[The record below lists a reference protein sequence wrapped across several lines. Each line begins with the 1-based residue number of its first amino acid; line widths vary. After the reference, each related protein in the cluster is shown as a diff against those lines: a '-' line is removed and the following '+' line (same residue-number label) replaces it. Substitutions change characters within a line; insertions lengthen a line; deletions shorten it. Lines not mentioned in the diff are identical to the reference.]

1 MILLYIYSFVFRLFI
16 HIGYYRILSEFPVL
30 YSRSL
35 LMSYFICSRV
45 YKKCE
50 KVKVSVT
57 PSCITLCNLRDYS
70 PLGLLC
76 SWNSPGKNTGMSS
89 HSLLQGIS
97 LTPESN
103 LGLLHCRQILY
114 HLSHQGI
121 KGYVN
126 PKLLIYPSS
135 PPFSFGN
142 HKFVFEVCECVSVL

>member
-1 MILLYIYSFVFRLFI
+1 MYPFFFRFSS
-16 HIGYYRILSEFPVL
+16 HIGYYRILSEFSVL

-35 LMSYFICSRV
+35 LIFYFICSRV
-45 YKKCE
+45 YKCE

-57 PSCITLCNLRDYS
+57 PSCVTLCNPRDYS
-70 PLGLLC
+70 PLGLLW

-103 LGLLHCRQILY
+103 LGLLHCRQFLY

-121 KGYVN
+121 KAYVN
-126 PKLLIYPSS
+126 RKLLIYPSS
-135 PPFSFGN
+135 PPF
-142 HKFVFEVCECVSVL
+142 LLW

>member
-1 MILLYIYSFVFRLFI
+1 MYPFFFRFSS
-16 HIGYYRILSEFPVL
+16 HIGYYRILSEFSVL

-35 LMSYFICSRV
+35 LIFYFICSRV
-45 YKKCE
+45 YKCE

-57 PSCITLCNLRDYS
+57 PSCVTLCNPRDYS
-70 PLGLLC
+70 PLGLLW

-103 LGLLHCRQILY
+103 LGLLPCRQFLY

-121 KGYVN
+121 KAYVN
-126 PKLLIYPSS
+126 RKLLIYPSS
-135 PPFSFGN
+135 PPF
-142 HKFVFEVCECVSVL
+142 LLW